1 MRRMKALL
9 KHIQVARVR
18 RPGFC
23 LALAL
28 ALGLAAPGCTN
39 YSSEQQ
45 TLNTPVLLGV
55 TVESPGHLIQISAQ
69 NVEIGFTGYRMFTG
83 TTAAEAQA
91 ATSGVD
97 CGALNLAP
105 NQSVFLFIE
114 VKPNQNVVTPGASNR
129 LCAVP
134 AQLTSGQFV
143 VIRALLFNALTI
155 STGLPSNAAQVP

>member
-1 MRRMKALL
+1 MKSLL
-9 KHIQVARVR
+9 KHIHVVIMR
-18 RPGFC
+18 RLGGW
-23 LALAL
+23 L
-28 ALGLAAPGCTN
+28 ALGLATSACTN

-45 TLNTPVLLGV
+45 TLNTPILLGV
-55 TVESPGHLIQISAQ
+55 TVEAPGHLIQISAQ
-69 NVEIGFTGYRMFTG
+69 NVEIGFSGYRMFTG
-83 TTAAEAQA
+83 ATAAEAQA

-97 CGALNLAP
+97 CGALSLTP
-105 NQSVFLFIE
+105 NQSTFLFIE

>member
-1 MRRMKALL
+1 MQRMNALRI
-9 KHIQVARVR
+9 HIPVARLR
-18 RPGFC
+18 RLGLC
-23 LALAL
+23 L
-28 ALGLAAPGCTN
+28 ALGLGLPGCTN
-39 YSSEQQ
+39 YSSERQ

-55 TVESPGHLIQISAQ
+55 TVEAPGHLIQISAQ
-69 NVEIGFTGYRMFTG
+69 NVEIGFSGYRLFTG
-83 TTAAEAQA
+83 ATAAEAQA

-97 CGALNLAP
+97 CGALNLTP
-105 NQSVFLFIE
+105 NQSTFLFIE